1 MPNFRAGRAHADD
14 FLGAEVGA
22 DEGESADP
30 GRDGAA
36 GEEEVVGGAHVAL
49 EGEADAEDEA
59 EIDQHDEPVDIGE
72 VGDVHFGLS
81 LGALA
86 VRQISYEF
94 LRATVNVWAG

>member
-36 GEEEVVGGAHVAL
+36 GQKEVVGGAHVAL
-49 EGEADAEDEA
+49 EREADAQHEDEV
-59 EIDQHDEPVDIGE
+59 DQHDEPVDEGE
-72 VGDVHFGLS
+72 VGAVGQVHRGLFG
-81 LGALA
+81 
-86 VRQISYEF
+86 
-94 LRATVNVWAG
+94 NVSR